1 MSGVLTDN
9 VGRSGGLVKAV
20 AAGGETKCNINF
32 VGTGTISIN
41 QSKNVASI
49 TDNGTGDTTI
59 HWDSDFADANF
70 IWAWSAEENTSG
82 NIVSTYGDDITTA
95 AGSLR
100 WTTRIL
106 ASAVDMDK
114 VSVIAQGAQ

>member
-59 HWDSDFADANF
+59 NWDTDFADANF